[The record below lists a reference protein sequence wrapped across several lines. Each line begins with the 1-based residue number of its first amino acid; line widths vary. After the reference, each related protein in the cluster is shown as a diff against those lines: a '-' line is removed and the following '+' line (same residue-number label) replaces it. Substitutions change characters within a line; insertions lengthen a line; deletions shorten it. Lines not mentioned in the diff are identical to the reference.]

1 MPQELAIIIPLWELL
16 LKSSKINAD
25 EIVSVVKGNLIDAKF
40 DFECSSMV
48 IGVSGGID
56 SIVLLEILTILGVK
70 CIVAHVDHGMRANSS
85 SDANFVEREAK
96 LRRYKFESE
105 RFDVCQIAS
114 QKKQSVEE
122 AARSVRYSFFEK
134 IANRYGCQFIAL
146 GHHEDDQAETVIMNL
161 IRGSGITGLSGMKSI
176 RDGKYLRP
184 MLCFSKK
191 IICEYALKHKLHYRE
206 DDTNADERFFRNR
219 IRHQLLPVLQMYN
232 PKIKETLRRTAI
244 LLRTDDDYI
253 EEVVAESLEKIIS
266 IENEECVCIDVRCIS
281 DYHLTIQR
289 RVVRDA
295 LKKVAFDYPGD
306 FYLIQE
312 IIGLLSKENTS
323 VRHLRKRLR
332 VQRWQE
338 KLYLSVAEFRPLF
351 LKISTKREGEWD
363 VGCGILQLR
372 QEIICSSEFLQSTQ
386 FMSRRVAVFDS
397 NTLCDSV
404 IVRSVRPGDKFFP
417 LGLNGNKKLSDFL
430 IDEKYPA
437 ILRGGVI
444 VVESNGEIIWVVG
457 MRTGEYCKVVKQ
469 TKSAVIMNF
478 L

>member
-1 MPQELAIIIPLWELL
+1 MKL
-16 LKSSKINAD
+16 SKVNDD
-25 EIVSVVKGNLIDAKF
+25 EIVRVVKSNLIDAKF
-40 DFECSSMV
+40 DFERSS
-48 IGVSGGID
+48 ILIAVSGGID
-56 SIVLLEILTILGVK
+56 SIVLLEILTTLGVK
-70 CIVAHVDHGMRANSS
+70 GVVAHVDHGMRANSS
-85 SDANFVEREAK
+85 SDADFVAREAK
-96 LRRYKFESE
+96 LRRYEFESE
-105 RFDVCQIAS
+105 RFDICEIAS

-161 IRGSGITGLSGMKSI
+161 IRGSGITGLSGMKSV
-176 RDGKYLRP
+176 RDAKYLRP
-184 MLCFSKK
+184 MLCFSKN
-191 IICEYALKHKLHYRE
+191 IICEYALKHKLQYRE
-206 DDTNADERFFRNR
+206 DDTNADGRFFRNR
-219 IRHQLLPVLQMYN
+219 IRNQLLPVLQMYN
-232 PKIKETLRRTAI
+232 PKIKETLSRTAS
-244 LLRTDDDYI
+244 LLTTDDDYI
-253 EEVVAESLEKIIS
+253 EQVVAEILKKIIS
-266 IENEECVCIDVRCIS
+266 IKNEWCVCIDVRCIS

-289 RVVRDA
+289 RVVRYA

-312 IIGLLSKENTS
+312 IIGLLKNGNTS

-338 KLYLSVAEFRPLF
+338 KLYLSVAEFSPLC
-351 LKISTKREGEWD
+351 LKISTKREGEFD

-372 QEIICSSEFLQSTQ
+372 QEIICSSEFLGSTQ
-386 FMSRRVAVFDS
+386 SMSRRVAVFDS
-397 NTLCDSV
+397 DALCDSV
-404 IVRSVRPGDKFFP
+404 IVRSARPGDKFSP

-437 ILRGGVI
+437 ILRDRVV

-457 MRTGEYCKVVKQ
+457 MRTGEYCKIVEE
-469 TKSAVIMNF
+469 TKSAVTMKF